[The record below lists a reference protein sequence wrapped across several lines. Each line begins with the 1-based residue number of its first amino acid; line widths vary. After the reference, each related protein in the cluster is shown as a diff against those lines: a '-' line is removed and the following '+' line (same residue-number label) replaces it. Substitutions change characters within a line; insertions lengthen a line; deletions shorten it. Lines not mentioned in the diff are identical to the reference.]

1 MIRSGASGVTGWV
14 LAGAL
19 YACAAGAALAA
30 TPAFDLLV
38 EAPEEV
44 RPLLTRHLELQRYRE
59 LADLDDAELDRLLSA
74 ARDDTRELLAT
85 LGYFAPE
92 IRIERQNAISATAP
106 RTVQLR
112 VVPGE
117 PTRVSEVR
125 ITFNGPIGSDDAAQQ
140 QRQRIETGWALPAG
154 SRFTQSG
161 WDEAKRL
168 ALRRAE
174 DFARL
179 AAPAMKIFSQ
189 VTRPFVWLM
198 GASTSAVLVML
209 GAHKQDGPTV
219 SVDDIEHLLEAG
231 RAEGV
236 LEAVEQA
243 VATEALRLGERAVRD
258 IMRPRI
264 DLDALDIETP
274 PGEVLGAIA
283 MAGYSRLP
291 VYEGSL
297 DHILGYV
304 SLKDVL
310 RHNWMGWPIELRR
323 IMHRA
328 LFVPETMPL
337 DRLLELFQKEKN
349 QLAIVLDEYGGTEG
363 LVTLEDVLEEL
374 VGEIHDEHRRETA
387 EFVQREDGSW
397 LVDGGA
403 SVEDLADR
411 LGIKLDAVPR
421 DYSTV
426 SGIVLAELE
435 RIPATGDTLRWHGL
449 AIEVVD
455 MDGRRIDKLLI
466 RQA

>member
-1 MIRSGASGVTGWV
+1 MLPEILLVLALILANGFFSGAEMAIVASRRGRLRQ
-14 LAGAL
+14 LADAGDQAAQTAL
-19 YACAAGAALAA
+19 QLASSPDQFLPTVQIGITLVGTLAA
-30 TPAFDLLV
+30 AYGGDSLVSDLAEWITVNAPPAV
-38 EAPEEV
+38 GAMA
-44 RPLLTRHLELQRYRE
+44 RPIALTVFVV
-59 LADLDDAELDRLLSA
+59 LLSFV
-74 ARDDTRELLAT
+74 TLLFGEL
-85 LGYFAPE
+85 
-92 IRIERQNAISATAP
+92 
-106 RTVQLR
+106 
-112 VVPGE
+112 VP
-117 PTRVSEVR
+117 
-125 ITFNGPIGSDDAAQQ
+125 
-140 QRQRIETGWALPAG
+140 
-154 SRFTQSG
+154 
-161 WDEAKRL
+161 KRL

-179 AAPAMKIFSQ
+179 VAPAMKIFSQ
-189 VTRPFVWLM
+189 VTRPLVWLM

>member
-1 MIRSGASGVTGWV
+1 MLPEILLVFALILANGFFSGAEMAIVASRRGRLRQ
-14 LAGAL
+14 LADAGDKAAKTAL
-19 YACAAGAALAA
+19 ELASSPDQFLPTVQIGITLVGTLAA
-30 TPAFDLLV
+30 AYGGDSLVSDLAEWITAHAPPAID
-38 EAPEEV
+38 AMA
-44 RPLLTRHLELQRYRE
+44 RPIALTVFVV
-59 LADLDDAELDRLLSA
+59 LLSFV
-74 ARDDTRELLAT
+74 TLLFGEL
-85 LGYFAPE
+85 
-92 IRIERQNAISATAP
+92 
-106 RTVQLR
+106 
-112 VVPGE
+112 VP
-117 PTRVSEVR
+117 
-125 ITFNGPIGSDDAAQQ
+125 
-140 QRQRIETGWALPAG
+140 
-154 SRFTQSG
+154 
-161 WDEAKRL
+161 KRL

-174 DFARL
+174 DFARM

-189 VTRPFVWLM
+189 VTRPLVWMM
-198 GASTSAVLVML
+198 GASTSAVLALL

-243 VATEALRLGERAVRD
+243 VATEALRLGERTVRD

-310 RHNWMGWPIELRR
+310 RQNWMGWPIELRK

-374 VGEIHDEHRRETA
+374 VGEIHDEHRHEA
-387 EFVQREDGSW
+387 SQFVQREDGSW

-403 SVEDLADR
+403 GVEDLADK

-426 SGIVLAELE
+426 SGLVLAELE
-435 RIPATGDTLRWHGL
+435 RIPVTGDTLRWRGL
-449 AIEVVD
+449 LIEVVD
-455 MDGRRIDKLLI
+455 MDGRRIDKLLV
-466 RQA
+466 RSG

>member
-1 MIRSGASGVTGWV
+1 MLPEILLVFALILANGFF
-14 LAGAL
+14 AGAEMAIVASRRGRL
-19 YACAAGAALAA
+19 RQLAETGDKAAQTALELASSPDQFLPTVQIGITLVGTLAA
-30 TPAFDLLV
+30 AYGGDSLVSDLATWIAAHGPPAV
-38 EAPEEV
+38 VGVA
-44 RPLLTRHLELQRYRE
+44 RPIALTVFVV
-59 LADLDDAELDRLLSA
+59 LLSFF
-74 ARDDTRELLAT
+74 TLLFGEL
-85 LGYFAPE
+85 
-92 IRIERQNAISATAP
+92 
-106 RTVQLR
+106 
-112 VVPGE
+112 VP
-117 PTRVSEVR
+117 
-125 ITFNGPIGSDDAAQQ
+125 
-140 QRQRIETGWALPAG
+140 
-154 SRFTQSG
+154 
-161 WDEAKRL
+161 KRL

-174 DFARL
+174 DIARL
-179 AAPAMKIFSQ
+179 VAPAMKIFSQ
-189 VTRPFVWLM
+189 FTKPLVWLM
-198 GASTSAVLVML
+198 GASTSGVLALL
-209 GAHKQDGPTV
+209 GAHKQEGPTV

-243 VATEALRLGERAVRD
+243 VATEALRLGERTVRD

-264 DLDALDIETP
+264 ELDALDIETP

-304 SLKDVL
+304 LLKDVL

-337 DRLLELFQKEKN
+337 DRLLELFQKERN

-374 VGEIHDEHRRETA
+374 VGEIHDEHHRSSSQ
-387 EFVQREDGSW
+387 FVQREDGSW
-397 LVDGGA
+397 LVDGSAGI
-403 SVEDLADR
+403 EDLADK
-411 LGIKLDAVPR
+411 LDLKLDAVPR

-426 SGIVLAELE
+426 SGLVLAELE
-435 RIPATGDTLRWHGL
+435 RIPTTGDTLRWRNL
-449 AIEVVD
+449 VIEVVD

-466 RQA
+466 RRDST

>member
-1 MIRSGASGVTGWV
+1 MLPEIILVFALILANGFFSGAEMAIVASRRGRLRQ
-14 LAGAL
+14 LADAGDK
-19 YACAAGAALAA
+19 AAKAAL
-30 TPAFDLLV
+30 
-38 EAPEEV
+38 
-44 RPLLTRHLELQRYRE
+44 E
-59 LADLDDAELDRLLSA
+59 LASSPDQFLPTVQIGITLVGTLAAAYGGDSLVSDLAEWITAHAPPAVDAMARPIALTVFVVLLSFV
-74 ARDDTRELLAT
+74 TLVFGEL
-85 LGYFAPE
+85 
-92 IRIERQNAISATAP
+92 
-106 RTVQLR
+106 
-112 VVPGE
+112 VP
-117 PTRVSEVR
+117 
-125 ITFNGPIGSDDAAQQ
+125 
-140 QRQRIETGWALPAG
+140 
-154 SRFTQSG
+154 
-161 WDEAKRL
+161 KRL

-189 VTRPFVWLM
+189 VTRPLVWLM
-198 GASTSAVLVML
+198 GASTSAVLALL
-209 GAHKQDGPTV
+209 GAHKQDGPSV

-243 VATEALRLGERAVRD
+243 VATEALRLGERMVRD

-310 RHNWMGWPIELRR
+310 RQNWMGWPIELRK

-374 VGEIHDEHRRETA
+374 VGEIHDEHRHEA
-387 EFVQREDGSW
+387 SQFVQREDGSW

-403 SVEDLADR
+403 GVEDLAKK

-426 SGIVLAELE
+426 SGLVLAELE
-435 RIPATGDTLRWHGL
+435 RIPATGDTLRWRGVV
-449 AIEVVD
+449 IEVVD
-455 MDGRRIDKLLI
+455 MDGRRIDKLLV
-466 RQA
+466 RTA

>member
-1 MIRSGASGVTGWV
+1 MLPEILLVFALILANGFFSGAEMAIVASRRGRLRQ
-14 LAGAL
+14 LAEAGDKAAKTAL
-19 YACAAGAALAA
+19 ELASSPDQFLPTVQIGITLVGTLAA
-30 TPAFDLLV
+30 AYGGDSLVSDLAEWITAHAPPAVD
-38 EAPEEV
+38 AMA
-44 RPLLTRHLELQRYRE
+44 RPIALTVFVV
-59 LADLDDAELDRLLSA
+59 LLSFV
-74 ARDDTRELLAT
+74 TLLFGEL
-85 LGYFAPE
+85 
-92 IRIERQNAISATAP
+92 
-106 RTVQLR
+106 
-112 VVPGE
+112 VP
-117 PTRVSEVR
+117 
-125 ITFNGPIGSDDAAQQ
+125 
-140 QRQRIETGWALPAG
+140 
-154 SRFTQSG
+154 
-161 WDEAKRL
+161 KRL

-179 AAPAMKIFSQ
+179 AAPAMKVFSQ
-189 VTRPFVWLM
+189 VTRPLVWLM
-198 GASTSAVLVML
+198 GASTSAVLALL
-209 GAHKQDGPTV
+209 GAHKQDGPSV

-243 VATEALRLGERAVRD
+243 VATEALRLGERTVRD

-310 RHNWMGWPIELRR
+310 RHSWMGWPIELRK

-337 DRLLELFQKEKN
+337 DRLLELFQKERN

-363 LVTLEDVLEEL
+363 MVTLEDVLEEL
-374 VGEIHDEHRRETA
+374 VGEIHDEHRREAA

-403 SVEDLADR
+403 SVEDLAEK
-411 LGIKLDAVPR
+411 LGIKLDTVPR

-426 SGIVLAELE
+426 SGLVLAELE
-435 RIPATGDTLRWHGL
+435 RIPATGDTLRWRGL
-449 AIEVVD
+449 VIEVVD
-455 MDGRRIDKLLI
+455 MDGRRIDKLLV
-466 RQA
+466 RQI

>member
-1 MIRSGASGVTGWV
+1 MLQEILIVLALILANGFFSGAEMAIVASRRGRLRQLADDGDEAAKKALELASSPDKFLPTVQIGITLVGTLAAAYGGDRLVSDLAEWITTKGPPA
-14 LAGAL
+14 LAGA
-19 YACAAGAALAA
+19 ARSIAL
-30 TPAFDLLV
+30 TLFV
-38 EAPEEV
+38 V
-44 RPLLTRHLELQRYRE
+44 
-59 LADLDDAELDRLLSA
+59 LLSFL
-74 ARDDTRELLAT
+74 TLLLGEL
-85 LGYFAPE
+85 
-92 IRIERQNAISATAP
+92 
-106 RTVQLR
+106 
-112 VVPGE
+112 VP
-117 PTRVSEVR
+117 
-125 ITFNGPIGSDDAAQQ
+125 
-140 QRQRIETGWALPAG
+140 
-154 SRFTQSG
+154 
-161 WDEAKRL
+161 KRL

-174 DFARL
+174 TIARLVAPAMQLFARL
-179 AAPAMKIFSQ
+179 TKPLVWFMSAA
-189 VTRPFVWLM
+189 
-198 GASTSAVLVML
+198 TSSVLFLL
-209 GAHKQDGPTV
+209 GAHKQDEPSV

-243 VATEALRLGERAVRD
+243 VATEALRLGERTVRD

-264 DLDALDIETP
+264 DLDALDIDTP
-274 PGEVLGAIA
+274 SSEVLGAIA

-310 RHNWMGWPIELRR
+310 RQNWMGWPIELRK

-374 VGEIHDEHRRETA
+374 VGEIHDEHRHETSQ
-387 EFVQREDGSW
+387 FVQREDGSW

-403 SVEDLADR
+403 GIEDLAKK

-426 SGIVLAELE
+426 SGLVLAELE
-435 RIPATGDTLRWHGL
+435 RIPATGDTLRWRGVV
-449 AIEVVD
+449 IEVVV
-455 MDGRRIDKLLI
+455 MDGRRIDKLLV
-466 RQA
+466 REA